1 MTTVVIADTSQG
13 LKEALDE
20 VFSPFGGVQQALPI
34 PDGTLYVKPN
44 GVHFSPYTYTD
55 PIVLEAVLAYL
66 RDHGYTRLAVMES
79 STGGNFTRLVF
90 QVTGY
95 ARICRRYRAEPVYL
109 DEGRTIQVDLCDG
122 TRARISRRLH
132 DEIVNRGSNPST
144 SPSTGPSTG
153 SGRGSGCNLYL
164 SLPKLK
170 THSMATVTLGV
181 KNQQAF
187 PVDADRMERH
197 CHRTLHRRL
206 AALYDLTQPDFCIV
220 EGLTATAH
228 GHFPPT
234 ALLDECL
241 VEMNVLIGGR
251 DTLAVDVVGARV
263 LGYNLHEIEHLRLCA
278 EWGLGE
284 SDLSRIQVRVSETGE
299 HPATQKAASTST
311 WVSRYTQRLPHTI
324 LRRFHPGVRW
334 VVGRKRACVEGC
346 RGNSEC
352 IQEMLYNDY
361 YPSTGPSTDPSTGP
375 STGSGRSD
383 TGGWT
388 LVCGSGFEEA
398 DLDDLPGDILVVGQC
413 ACQEVGETLAQRYLD
428 RRIYRVDAHNDL
440 MSNTR
445 YQARL
450 MGVTPVKMVPLNPL
464 RSAFTLLRARLH
476 NLKARVPP
484 LLG

>member
-1 MTTVVIADTSQG
+1 MTTVVIAGTSQG

-20 VFSPFGGVQQALPI
+20 VFAPFGGVQQALPI

-55 PIVLEAVLAYL
+55 PAVLEAVLAYL
-66 RDHGYTRLAVMES
+66 RDHGYARLAVMES

-95 ARICRRYRAEPVYL
+95 ARICRRYGAEPVYL

-132 DEIVNRGSNPST
+132 DEIVNRGSN
-144 SPSTGPSTG
+144 
-153 SGRGSGCNLYL
+153 LYL

-187 PVDADRMERH
+187 PIDADRMERH

-324 LRRFHPGVRW
+324 LGRFHPGVRW

-361 YPSTGPSTDPSTGP
+361 Q
-375 STGSGRSD
+375 GR
-383 TGGWT
+383 GGWT

-398 DLDDLPGDILVVGQC
+398 DLEDLPGDILVVGQC
-413 ACQEVGETLAQRYLD
+413 ACQEVGETLAQRYPD

-464 RSAFTLLRARLH
+464 RSAFTLLQARLH